1 MKAGVLEIYKFQIV
15 QSERLSNGSE
25 RVPGR
30 GKRSTVVVRCLWV
43 VVGKPKKAE
52 TVVLEV
58 GSRILPA
65 SMLRVLLE
73 ARRVTGLGGLGRGG
87 QDSRGADRGFVHLLR
102 VGGVEEK
109 RCLG

>member
-1 MKAGVLEIYKFQIV
+1 MT
-15 QSERLSNGSE
+15 
-25 RVPGR
+25 RVF
-30 GKRSTVVVRCLWV
+30 T
-43 VVGKPKKAE
+43 KAE

-109 RCLG
+109 RCLGQAGIAEIRISSIVWEW